1 MEPSAVTTEKDE
13 RELRRIGRRVA
24 SELDTGA
31 GRAIPAARR
40 RLFEEERQPIGLGSR
55 WVMGLAAV
63 GAVAA
68 IALALR
74 DDPAERAAA
83 RGGSPSPTAAERAAL
98 PGLQAS
104 EGSRYRIETKT
115 EGATELVLE
124 RGDASGA
131 MGGGV
136 AGPRAVVAGPY
147 RVTGEAELTVRWD
160 DAAGLTVEVAK
171 GEARILAPGLT
182 PAVVTAGATKR
193 LPAKP

>member
-24 SELDTGA
+24 SQLDTGA

-68 IALALR
+68 ITLALR

-83 RGGSPSPTAAERAAL
+83 RGGPSPSAAERAAV

-104 EGSRYRIETKT
+104 EGSRYRIDTRT

-131 MGGGV
+131 MGSGV
-136 AGPRAVVAGPY
+136 VGPRAVVAGPY

-160 DAAGLTVEVAK
+160 EAAGLTVEVAK